1 MQDLWELHLR
11 TGLDHGRPICAEQAE
26 APIEPAPTRVQE
38 LTIRTVPGEKLGIH
52 VNGSNEVTSVRP
64 GLAADAAGIRVG
76 DVLQNLQKVDGTT
89 ISTRAELKE
98 ALKAADVPE
107 EHRIRVLRAPSTLPQ
122 APDIDTPP
130 PPPRAQTKRRAE
142 ADAGVTLSQR
152 QCVCQWCVDD
162 PTRHCFAC
170 SDLNFA

>member
-1 MQDLWELHLR
+1 MALAL
-11 TGLDHGRPICAEQAE
+11 AA
-26 APIEPAPTRVQE
+26 APAPALAPARRQPAPTRMQE

-52 VNGSNEVTSVRP
+52 VNESNEVTSVRP

-107 EHRIRVLRAPSTLPQ
+107 EHTIRVLRAPSTLPQ

-130 PPPRAQTKRRAE
+130 PQPRAPTKRRAE
-142 ADAGVTLSQR
+142 ADAAGAPLSQHA
-152 QCVCQWCVDD
+152 CVCQWCVDD
-162 PTRHCFAC
+162 PTRHCFKC
-170 SDLNFA
+170 DVRVVI